1 MEEIAK
7 EKSIEDLEG
16 HKKLEDEYL
25 AGWQRERA
33 DFLNYKRE
41 EMERLK
47 LFVGYATEDILVK
60 LLPVVDNFE
69 LADKELTEDQK
80 KNGFV
85 KGVLQIAG
93 QLKEFLKTQGVE
105 EMDSQGKKFN
115 PEFHEAVGEME
126 GKETGLVGEVVA
138 KGYTLRGKVLRPA
151 KVKVTK

>member
-1 MEEIAK
+1 MEETPK
-7 EKSIEDLEG
+7 EKSLQ
-16 HKKLEDEYL
+16 DEYL

-47 LFVGYATEDILVK
+47 LFLGYATEDILVK
-60 LLPVVDNFE
+60 LLPIVDNLE
-69 LADKELTEDQK
+69 IADGELTEEQK
-80 KNGFV
+80 NNGFV

-93 QLKEFLKTQGVE
+93 QLREFLKSQGVE

-115 PEFHEAVGEME
+115 PEFHEAVGEIE
-126 GKETGLVGEVVA
+126 GQAAGLVGEVVA
-138 KGYTLRGKVLRPA
+138 KGYVLKGKVLRPA

>member
-1 MEEIAK
+1 MADIEETSK
-7 EKSIEDLEG
+7 EKSL
-16 HKKLEDEYL
+16 KDEYL

-47 LFVGYATEDILVK
+47 LFLGYATEDILVK
-60 LLPVVDNFE
+60 LLPIVDNLE

-80 KNGFV
+80 NNGFV

-93 QLKEFLKTQGVE
+93 QLREFLKTQGVE
-105 EMDSQGKKFN
+105 EMESFGKKFN

-126 GKETGLVGEVVA
+126 GKEAGLVGEVVA
-138 KGYTLRGKVLRPA
+138 KGYMLKGKVLRPA
-151 KVKVTK
+151 KVKITK

>member
-1 MEEIAK
+1 MDDKPKEQIVEELK
-7 EKSIEDLEG
+7 
-16 HKKLEDEYL
+16 DEYL

-47 LFVGYATEDILVK
+47 LFLGYAAEDILLK
-60 LLPVVDNFE
+60 ILPIVDNLE
-69 LADKELTEDQK
+69 IADRELTEDQK
-80 KNGFV
+80 KNEFV

-93 QLKEFLKTQGVE
+93 QLREFLKTQGVE
-105 EMDSQGKKFN
+105 EMESFGKKFN

-126 GKETGLVGEVVA
+126 GKEAGLVGEVIA

-151 KVKVTK
+151 KVKITK